1 MDVVYKSEA
10 LAKPK
15 MDLCTFHAHHP
26 STEEVDTGG
35 FQDLEL
41 EGSPYSEGV
50 SMSWEPLSCFL
61 PIWLTQ
67 IKFYWVLSQH
77 NSDLLDAD
85 TLANAQ
91 NCVKCTI
98 NFINIFISI
107 KILIRAL

>member
-26 STEEVDTGG
+26 STKEVDTGG

-50 SMSWEPLSCFL
+50 SMS
-61 PIWLTQ
+61 
-67 IKFYWVLSQH
+67 
-77 NSDLLDAD
+77 
-85 TLANAQ
+85 
-91 NCVKCTI
+91 
-98 NFINIFISI
+98 
-107 KILIRAL
+107 